1 MARKKTLPSNAKGSL
16 RERAYAHIQRKIASG
31 EMKPDSPVSEQIIAQ
46 ELGMSRTPVREAI
59 GQLTA
64 EGLLEQTANRGTLV
78 VQFKRQDI
86 IDLYELREALE
97 VYSVSKAARSSV
109 RPVDLARWQDI
120 VDEILVLKRELDQSG
135 KPTLDFEQM
144 HRFVT
149 SDLTFH
155 VMLMRL
161 AVNHR
166 MLKVVNERASSSA
179 FSPSIGPDTMPLS
192 WSRFTISTARLSRL
206 LPNIIRK
213 SRPSYSPT
221 IFASAWRNDCLHTMP
236 GSTRPPCKKAFPTS
250 SGLWE
255 TWTKFAALLV
265 VVPKVAV
272 SHSCCARMGHLR
284 SA

>member
-31 EMKPDSPVSEQIIAQ
+31 EMKPDSPVSEQILAQ

-135 KPTLDFEQM
+135 KPTLDSEQM

-155 VMLMRL
+155 AMLMRL

-166 MLKVVNERASSSA
+166 MLKVVNDTRLLIRIFSINRPGYDAPKLEQIHHQHSA
-179 FSPSIGPDTMPLS
+179 IIQAVAKHNPEVATQLLTDHI
-192 WSRFTISTARLSRL
+192 RISLEERLSAYDAWEHEASL
-206 LPNIIRK
+206 QKSIPN
-213 SRPSYSPT
+213 
-221 IFASAWRNDCLHTMP
+221 FF
-236 GSTRPPCKKAFPTS
+236 G
-250 SGLWE
+250 
-255 TWTKFAALLV
+255 V
-265 VVPKVAV
+265 
-272 SHSCCARMGHLR
+272 MGNLD
-284 SA
+284 